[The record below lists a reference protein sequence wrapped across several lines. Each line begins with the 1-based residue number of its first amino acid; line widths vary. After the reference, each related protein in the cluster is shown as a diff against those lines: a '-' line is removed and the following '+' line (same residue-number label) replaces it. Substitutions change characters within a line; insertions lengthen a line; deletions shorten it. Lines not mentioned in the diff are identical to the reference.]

1 MILLLQV
8 HTYKGGHC
16 CFLIH
21 IDSKFSSILI
31 LSPTSSN
38 KKTMHLFH
46 IMKKI
51 KSQLRIIVGM
61 EKEKCNPEIS
71 EQIIIYN
78 KESLV

>member
-1 MILLLQV
+1 
-8 HTYKGGHC
+8 
-16 CFLIH
+16 
-21 IDSKFSSILI
+21 
-31 LSPTSSN
+31 
-38 KKTMHLFH
+38 MHLFH

-61 EKEKCNPEIS
+61 EKEKCNPEII

>member
-16 CFLIH
+16 R
-21 IDSKFSSILI
+21 FSSILI

>member
-1 MILLLQV
+1 MILLLKV
-8 HTYKGGHC
+8 HNHKGGHC
-16 CFLIH
+16 R
-21 IDSKFSSILI
+21 FSSILI